1 MLATSELQYKLCL
14 KIISEAR
21 LARSAQRLLQL
32 WMTVIYGQNI
42 RDWKEILLSF
52 TQRSSSLFSQA
63 STTYPFLL

>member
-52 TQRSSSLFSQA
+52 TLAACFLKHLQLIRSSYSS
-63 STTYPFLL
+63 